1 MLVLDRK
8 ILPSWYVGVSL
19 GERFA
24 ARGVVAQT
32 VNVGNTRLLRIST
45 LEMEESHQSTQ
56 ELNVKDVVHKVQLC
70 DYSTYVGDLEQNILH
85 Q

>member
-1 MLVLDRK
+1 MLASRWVSDSPHEVLLHKQLGTQDLKGNGRK
-8 ILPSWYVGVSL
+8 
-19 GERFA
+19 
-24 ARGVVAQT
+24 
-32 VNVGNTRLLRIST
+32 
-45 LEMEESHQSTQ
+45 QSTQ

>member
-1 MLVLDRK
+1 M
-8 ILPSWYVGVSL
+8 
-19 GERFA
+19 
-24 ARGVVAQT
+24 
-32 VNVGNTRLLRIST
+32 
-45 LEMEESHQSTQ
+45 EMEESHQSTQ